1 MSQRLQDGTVFGFCG
16 LTKNKD
22 SSQGWSLF
30 CDQEQSHPCK
40 YLHLQTRKKLRSLLG
55 RTLDTTNSMY
65 LMMARVLRIR
75 IPNRMKM
82 LAYLGVSRHR
92 MMSTHKTNK
101 KIREYYSLLNLSEE
115 CSADDVRE
123 SFRKLAKQ
131 YHPDSGSTTADA
143 ATFIRIEE
151 AYRNVLSHVIERTNA
166 RQNKTEDSEEDD
178 KFKYKTP
185 QHRHYLSF
193 EGVGLGTPSQRERQY
208 RQFRADRATEQVMEY
223 QRHKLYSQYFA
234 DSLIV
239 KDVRESKKQ
248 KITQVMERLVEDLIQ
263 ESMAKGDFDNLSGKG
278 KPLKKFSGCSYIDPM
293 THNLNRILI
302 DNGYQPEWI
311 LMQKEIRD
319 TIEQLREAILVSRKK
334 LGNPMTAT
342 EQKQWNQ
349 VCEQFQE
356 DIRKLNKR
364 IDDFN
369 LIVPLL
375 TRQKV
380 HFNAQKEIIKAQ
392 KIYETVTETKEFA
405 AFMLLRLLK
414 LKLLSFGDTLYV
426 GRNFRIF
433 VFGSFMVL
441 IFPE

>member
-1 MSQRLQDGTVFGFCG
+1 MNTTYVMMA
-16 LTKNKD
+16 
-22 SSQGWSLF
+22 
-30 CDQEQSHPCK
+30 EI
-40 YLHLQTRKKLRSLLG
+40 LRSHLIKA
-55 RTLDTTNSMY
+55 S
-65 LMMARVLRIR
+65 I

-82 LAYLGVSRHR
+82 GPYLGAIRTR
-92 MMSTHKTNK
+92 MMSTHKSEK
-101 KIREYYSLLNLSEE
+101 KMREYYTLLNLDEG

-131 YHPDSGSTTADA
+131 YHPDGGSSTADS

-151 AYRNVLSHVIERTNA
+151 AYRKVLPHAIEQTNA
-166 RQNKTEDSEEDD
+166 RQSKVEETEEEEEE

-193 EGVGLGTPSQRERQY
+193 EGIGFGTPSQREKQY

-223 QRHKLYSQYFA
+223 QKQKLQSQYFT
-234 DSLIV
+234 DSVIV
-239 KDVRESKKQ
+239 KDVRYSKEQ
-248 KITQVMERLVEDLIQ
+248 KITQAIERLVEDLIQ

-311 LMQKEIRD
+311 LMQKEIKD
-319 TIEQLREAILVSRKK
+319 TIDQLREAILVSRKK

-342 EQKQWNQ
+342 ELKQWNQ

-356 DIRKLNKR
+356 NIKKLNKR
-364 IDDFN
+364 INDFN

-380 HFNAQKEIIKAQ
+380 HFDAQKEIARAQ
-392 KIYETVTETKEFA
+392 EIYETLMNTKEVTDKNPNNIDQGEGEKTPGVKTGF
-405 AFMLLRLLK
+405 FNWMNVWK
-414 LKLLSFGDTLYV
+414 FIK
-426 GRNFRIF
+426 I
-433 VFGSFMVL
+433 
-441 IFPE
+441 